1 METMA
6 DFAEKD
12 LSIERSGGTLV
23 RRKGI
28 YIAHLRGSQEAMG
41 RQHGELASAACGDV
55 VPQYMNRM
63 LRKLVFHTA
72 GGAAGPVAG
81 LISSFFHWRN
91 RSQISEGWHIHLGAL
106 ARAYGLKPKD
116 AERLFIMPDLFHVLA
131 GASFTTLTPAC
142 SCFFARGNATRDGK
156 VIIGRNFDFF
166 GRGVWNT
173 NNALL
178 VMHPE
183 GGQRHCWIGS
193 LGVPGSGQG
202 FNESGLFVGM
212 HSKFTR
218 DLSTKGTPIFQIA
231 SDVLAECTNLEEA
244 TNRILKTR
252 RLCGLSLFVVD
263 TRAKD
268 AAIVG
273 FSARHA
279 EVVRPEEDTLVRT
292 NHYVT
297 KDMQSRE
304 VGPHPFQENTHGRF
318 QRLTELLE
326 EKRGNLSPE
335 DGPVLLGDCID
346 PFEGRKRVTGSI
358 VAAMNNVQSV
368 VLSPED
374 DALWMA
380 HGDYPVC
387 LNDRFRGFRISALWE
402 GDENRYDID
411 DLPGGG
417 QLDATE
423 RAALYE
429 YEEAW
434 SAYLDQL
441 DTSKAV
447 YHLLCAT
454 ELLPG
459 EPIFPRMAGLLLLK
473 EKLYARALPLLLQNT
488 EYDYRDPVMH
498 AEAHVWAGRC
508 LDLLGH
514 QDEALKH
521 YDIAAGLDAPPVS
534 KAAERHRNKPFK
546 AWQLLNISPEFIVGT
561 ALAKF

>member
-1 METMA
+1 MTCC
-6 DFAEKD
+6 DQP
-12 LSIERSGGTLV
+12 LCLERSGGTLV

-55 VPQYMNRM
+55 VPQYMNQM
-63 LRKLVFHTA
+63 LRKLVFHTVGA
-72 GGAAGPVAG
+72 AAGPLAG
-81 LISSFFHWRN
+81 LISSFFHLRN
-91 RSQISEGWHIHLGAL
+91 RSQISEGWHIHLRAL

-131 GASFTTLTPAC
+131 GASFLTLTPAC
-142 SCFFARGNATRDGK
+142 SCFFARDEATRDGK

-166 GRGVWNT
+166 GRSVWNS

-183 GGQRHCWIGS
+183 RDQRYCWVGA

-218 DLSTKGTPIFQIA
+218 DLSTKGTPIFQIV
-231 SDVLAECTNLEEA
+231 SEVLAECTNLKEA
-244 TNRILKTR
+244 TEHILNTQR
-252 RLCGLSLFVVD
+252 MCGLSLFVVD

-279 EVVRPEEDTLVRT
+279 EVVRPEDGTLVRT

-297 KDMQSRE
+297 EDMQARE
-304 VGPHPFQENTHGRF
+304 VGSHAFQQYTHSRF

-326 EKRGNLSPE
+326 AKRGNLAPE

-346 PFEGRKRVTGSI
+346 PFEGRKRVTGNI
-358 VAAMNNVQSV
+358 VATVNNVQSLV
-368 VLSPED
+368 MSPED

-402 GDENRYDID
+402 GDESLYDID

-423 RAALYE
+423 RAALFE

-441 DTSKAV
+441 DTSKSIF
-447 YHLLCAT
+447 HLLRAT

-459 EPIFPRMAGLLLLK
+459 EPTFPRMAGLLLLK
-473 EKLYARALPLLLQNT
+473 EKLYARALPLLQQNT

-508 LDLLGH
+508 LDLLGRR
-514 QDEALKH
+514 DAALKH
-521 YDIAAGLDAPPVS
+521 YDTAAGLNAPPVS
-534 KAAERHRNKPFK
+534 QAAERHKNKAFR
-546 AWQLLNISPEFIVGT
+546 AYQLLNVSPELIVGT
-561 ALAKF
+561 ALAKY

>member
-1 METMA
+1 MTYY
-6 DFAEKD
+6 DQP
-12 LSIERSGGTLV
+12 LSLERSGGTLV

-41 RQHGELASAACGDV
+41 RQHGELASAVCGDV

-63 LRKLVFHTA
+63 LRKLVYHTVGA
-72 GGAAGPVAG
+72 AAGPVAG
-81 LISSFFHWRN
+81 LISRFFLLRN
-91 RSQISEGWHIHLGAL
+91 RKQISEGWHIHLRAL
-106 ARAYGLKPKD
+106 ARAYGLKPAD

-131 GASFTTLTPAC
+131 GASFITLTPAC

-244 TNRILKTR
+244 TKHILKTR

-279 EVVRPEEDTLVRT
+279 EVLRPEEDTLVRT

-297 KDMQSRE
+297 EDMQARE
-304 VGPHPFQENTHGRF
+304 VGPHPFQQNTRGRF

-326 EKRGNLSPE
+326 EKRGALTPE
-335 DGPVLLGDCID
+335 DGPALLGDCID
-346 PFEGRKRVTGSI
+346 PFEGRKRVVGNI

-402 GDENRYDID
+402 GDENQDDID

-423 RAALYE
+423 RAALFE

-447 YHLLCAT
+447 FHLLRAT

-459 EPIFPRMAGLLLLK
+459 EPTFPRMAGLLLLK

-488 EYDYRDPVMH
+488 EYDYRDPVMR
-498 AEAHVWAGRC
+498 AEAYIWVGRC
-508 LDLLGH
+508 LDLLGLRE
-514 QDEALKH
+514 EAVKH
-521 YDIAAGLDAPPVS
+521 YAIAAGLNAPPVS
-534 KAAERHRNKPFK
+534 AAGVRHWQIPFK
-546 AWQLLNISPEFIVGT
+546 AWQLLNIAPEFIVGT

>member
-1 METMA
+1 LTA
-6 DFAEKD
+6 V
-12 LSIERSGGTLV
+12 SERPCD
-23 RRKGI
+23 R
-28 YIAHLRGSQEAMG
+28 
-41 RQHGELASAACGDV
+41 SA
-55 VPQYMNRM
+55 
-63 LRKLVFHTA
+63 
-72 GGAAGPVAG
+72 
-81 LISSFFHWRN
+81 
-91 RSQISEGWHIHLGAL
+91 
-106 ARAYGLKPKD
+106 
-116 AERLFIMPDLFHVLA
+116 
-131 GASFTTLTPAC
+131 FT
-142 SCFFARGNATRDGK
+142 NATRDGK

-178 VMHPE
+178 VMHPDD
-183 GGQRHCWIGS
+183 GQRHCWIGS

-231 SDVLAECTNLEEA
+231 SDVLAKCTNLEEA
-244 TNRILKTR
+244 TERILKTR

-279 EVVRPEEDTLVRT
+279 EVIRPEDDTLVRT
-292 NHYVT
+292 NHYT
-297 KDMQSRE
+297 TEAMQARE
-304 VGPHPFQENTHGRF
+304 VGPHPFQQNTRGRF

-326 EKRGNLSPE
+326 EKRGALTPE
-335 DGPVLLGDCID
+335 DGPALLGDCID
-346 PFEGRKRVTGSI
+346 PFEGRKRVVGSI
-358 VAAMNNVQSV
+358 VAAMNNVQSI

-387 LNDRFRGFRISALWE
+387 LNDRFRGFRISALWD
-402 GDENRYDID
+402 GDENRHDID

-423 RAALYE
+423 RSALYE

-447 YHLLCAT
+447 FHLLQAT

-459 EPIFPRMAGLLLLK
+459 EPTFPRMAGLLLLK

-488 EYDYRDPVMH
+488 AYDYQDPVMR
-498 AEAHVWAGRC
+498 AEAYIWVGRC
-508 LDLLGH
+508 LDLLGRRE
-514 QDEALKH
+514 EALKH
-521 YDIAAGLDAPPVS
+521 YGIAAGLNAPPVS
-534 KAAERHRNKPFK
+534 AAAERHRQKPFK
-546 AWQLLNISPEFIVGT
+546 AWQLLNIAPEFIVGT